1 MSWWQWQ
8 QHSYLSAPN
17 GQLNR
22 DTMVHVQSSRRD
34 GANRKSSRSC
44 KWINPYVIAVF
55 FLVCVAFNA
64 GVFMGASMFRQEA
77 LPCVETSKK
86 EPERR
91 GVDDS
96 QIEAIVQ
103 QRVAAAGIAQVDKT
117 ELFAAFD
124 NGFPESHGI
133 NRGSEEAFILYSG
146 TPAMPTDAK
155 LQRKIIYD
163 DGVGVPVTDVAKATE
178 NCETLNFVTTQAYRG
193 AAQCLVIAGH
203 YESYHVRKWMRK
215 KPGEEL
221 QLVGRGYQGAAK
233 PDEFTPPKERALA
246 LNRERLQK
254 YLNTLK
260 DLEQDLKPILKRIA
274 KRKTVIVMVCNKGQS
289 DLLMNFVCSSKARGF
304 DISQILLFATDD
316 ETQKLATSLG
326 LESYFDKR
334 NFDDM
339 PTEEAKRYGDRA
351 FAAMMYPKD
360 VDIVWYKDP
369 LVAFHD
375 TQSPLHKFDVLFQD
389 DGARS
394 MRYAPYSANSG
405 FYYVRYNPKTQ
416 YLLTSLLYHGDMI
429 IGTGSHQQV
438 LAALLTEHN
447 SLFGLSV
454 KVLKGEDFPGGFHFH
469 SKSRASIFKDIAT
482 KTKLPYLF
490 HMSWT
495 ENKDNKLLFMQ
506 QMGMWYV
513 TDTCDSGKAHNLLLE
528 GGTKVQSS
536 EFTNTCCAK
545 EALVT
550 CHYKD
555 KPSIIPC
562 KDSPTIDKKNTAFS
576 FW

>member
-1 MSWWQWQ
+1 MNNQDTRF
-8 QHSYLSAPN
+8 N
-17 GQLNR
+17 GK
-22 DTMVHVQSSRRD
+22 V
-34 GANRKSSRSC
+34 
-44 KWINPYVIAVF
+44 
-55 FLVCVAFNA
+55 
-64 GVFMGASMFRQEA
+64 
-77 LPCVETSKK
+77 KK
-86 EPERR
+86 F
-91 GVDDS
+91 
-96 QIEAIVQ
+96 
-103 QRVAAAGIAQVDKT
+103 AAGIAQVDKT

-146 TPAMPTDAK
+146 TKSMPTDAK
-155 LQRKIIYD
+155 LQRKIMFD
-163 DGVGVPVTDVAKATE
+163 DGMGVPVTGVATATE

-203 YESYHVRKWMRK
+203 YESYHVRKWMRN
-215 KPGEEL
+215 KPEEEL
-221 QLVGRGYQGAAK
+221 QLVGRGYQGPTK

-254 YLNTLK
+254 YLSTLK

-274 KRKTVIVMVCNKGQS
+274 KKNTVIVMVCNKGQS

-339 PTEEAKRYGDRA
+339 PTEEAKQYGDRA
-351 FAAMMYPKD
+351 FAAMMYPKVIGVQIVNKLGYDVLFQD

-375 TQSPLHKFDVLFQD
+375 TNSPLHKFDVLFQD

-405 FYYVRYNPKTQ
+405 FYYVRHNPKTQ
-416 YLLTSLLYHGDMI
+416 YLFTSLLYHGDMI

-438 LAALLTEHN
+438 LASLLTEHN
-447 SLFGLSV
+447 SLFGLTV

-469 SKSRASIFKDIAT
+469 SKSRAPIFKDIAS
-482 KTKLPYLF
+482 KKKLPYLF

-513 TDTCDSGKAHNLLLE
+513 TDTCDSGKAHDLLLE

-545 EALVT
+545 EAIIT

-562 KDSPTIDKKNTAFS
+562 KDSPTIDKKNTGFS